1 MSSMSLLEK
10 NARYAVAISILNSFR
25 HWLIGR
31 ANADFNN
38 EDKAIF
44 LESID
49 MNQDKKLSPKMIL
62 YSFRGFSNNEH
73 SAAIELSDALCD
85 ALKITFNKTDEQE
98 NYLIKLKVILE
109 SMDKNEISEEDRNS
123 IIDLIINTMQVISN
137 QTEQK
142 PDNTFAWKSL

>member
-1 MSSMSLLEK
+1 MSLLEK

-31 ANADFNN
+31 AMDFNK
-38 EDKAIF
+38 EDKEIF

-49 MNQDKKLSPKMIL
+49 MNQDEKLSSKMIL

-73 SAAIELSDALCD
+73 SAAIELSDALHD
-85 ALKITFNKTDEQE
+85 ALKITFDKTDERE
-98 NYLIKLKVILE
+98 DYLSKLKIMLE
-109 SMDKNEISEEDRNS
+109 SMNKNEIGEADRDS
-123 IIDLIINTMQVISN
+123 IVKLIMNTMQVISN

-142 PDNTFAWKSL
+142 PDKTFAWKSL